1 MLSLHKQRWLGG
13 KCSFPVFVSLTEEEE
28 GKNYQIA
35 LMLKKTDGVLVD
47 KCILVFYQS
56 SFPVTQPFMSVH
68 YLPYLFF
75 LIIKIYPWILN
86 FNWSFLL
93 EGITSVKSLEKN
105 SLHIKRKKSTE
116 SMTWHVDITSIGFQ
130 MKHFFSNKLASRVI
144 SKIILIVLLRISSK
158 YIRYQPSFFFKL
170 CNLQSNIWVIIWY
183 K

>member
-47 KCILVFYQS
+47 KCILVFYES
-56 SFPVTQPFMSVH
+56 SFPVSHNHLCLCIIFDT
-68 YLPYLFF
+68 YFF
-75 LIIKIYPWILN
+75 LILKIYPWILN

-105 SLHIKRKKSTE
+105 PLHIKRKKSTE
-116 SMTWHVDITSIGFQ
+116 SMNWHVDITSIGFQ
-130 MKHFFSNKLASRVI
+130 MKHFF
-144 SKIILIVLLRISSK
+144 
-158 YIRYQPSFFFKL
+158 F
-170 CNLQSNIWVIIWY
+170 
-183 K
+183 